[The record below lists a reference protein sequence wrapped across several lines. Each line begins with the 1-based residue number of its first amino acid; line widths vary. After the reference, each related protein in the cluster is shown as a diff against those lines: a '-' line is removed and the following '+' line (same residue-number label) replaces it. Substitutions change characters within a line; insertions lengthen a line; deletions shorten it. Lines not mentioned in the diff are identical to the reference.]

1 MKQNGFKLRDLEKLK
16 RHSELLSASLIASSA
31 PSLAGLSQVSQ
42 RNNKKGSALISGV
55 GLQTSSGVLEE
66 GNILT
71 GVVLSLSLAH
81 THPLS
86 LSFSYTHTC
95 THSFSKFVVSLFQ
108 ICRLGSIKL
117 VQSSFPFFF
126 FPSKKNCFLKFVLAG
141 WLKGLT

>member
-31 PSLAGLSQVSQ
+31 PSLAGLSLVSQ

-71 GVVLSLSLAH
+71 GVVLSLSLSYSH
-81 THPLS
+81 THTLS
-86 LSFSYTHTC
+86 LSFSYTR

-117 VQSSFPFFF
+117 VQSSFPFFPF
-126 FPSKKNCFLKFVLAG
+126 RAKKNAF
-141 WLKGLT
+141 

>member
-31 PSLAGLSQVSQ
+31 PTLAGLSLVSQ

-71 GVVLSLSLAH
+71 GAVLSLSLLLTH
-81 THPLS
+81 TLSHSLS
-86 LSFSYTHTC
+86 LTRTRARTRARTLSLNLLCLCF
-95 THSFSKFVVSLFQ
+95 KFAAWD
-108 ICRLGSIKL
+108 
-117 VQSSFPFFF
+117 P
-126 FPSKKNCFLKFVLAG
+126 
-141 WLKGLT
+141 